1 MGDSL
6 AMKGNY
12 PKFDRKGSI
21 HNNNNTNANYNTF
34 VVEMFVEV
42 CKRLDKVID

>member
-6 AMKGNY
+6 GMKGHH

-21 HNNNNTNANYNTF
+21 HNNNTNTNYNTF